1 MARNGSCN
9 VSKSL
14 LDEKRYSHIEL
25 MQEIDCSLT
34 LLYDGHWG
42 TTQYLLQCSG
52 LLDVLPPIH
61 KSGKEKQS
69 TSIDRFLLST
79 DSKDIPPNEGILC
92 DLADVARSTRGAQEK
107 ENIACHP
114 VSDASRRSL
123 YDNTICNAKNQPPNQ
138 RKTRPTPHECASA
151 SILISDP
158 KGDPVI

>member
-1 MARNGSCN
+1 
-9 VSKSL
+9 
-14 LDEKRYSHIEL
+14 
-25 MQEIDCSLT
+25 MQETGCSLT
-34 LLYDGHWG
+34 LLYDGHSR

-52 LLDVLPPIH
+52 ILDLLPPIPG
-61 KSGKEKQS
+61 SGKEKQS

-79 DSKDIPPNEGILC
+79 DSKDIPPNERILS

-123 YDNTICNAKNQPPNQ
+123 YDNTICNSKNNPPNQ
-138 RKTRPTPHECASA
+138 RKTRPTPHKCASA

-158 KGDPVI
+158 KGDLVIQSITPPSKAQFL